1 MTHEK
6 IGGVRFPLVGV
17 AAVLIISLMASSC
30 ATTKPKEY
38 ERAGIKGSVVP
49 VDSEGEEIV
58 MEDKENIIINCI
70 PVKDGVQMVDKSIV
84 GNAKPN
90 GDFAVELRGGEFVV
104 EVFLEGFYVERTTV
118 LLDRNRRK
126 NLGKIKIRR
135 IETERGV
142 PLEED
147 ISEELIINEGDV
159 NIQPPV
165 Q

>member
-1 MTHEK
+1 MK
-6 IGGVRFPLVGV
+6 VFC
-17 AAVLIISLMASSC
+17 IISDERAFRSQSPPMFSAIL
-30 ATTKPKEY
+30 K
-38 ERAGIKGSVVP
+38 RAGIKGSVIP
-49 VDSEGEEIV
+49 VDSDGEEIV

-70 PVKDGVQMVDKSIV
+70 PVKDGVQVVDKSIV
-84 GNAKPN
+84 GNAKSN
-90 GDFAVELRGGEFVV
+90 GDFAVDLRGGEFVV
-104 EVFLEGFYVERTTV
+104 EVFLEGFYVESVTV

-135 IETERGV
+135 IETGRGM
-142 PLEED
+142 PLEDD